1 MCETR
6 LVLPVASLT
15 PAGKPAVMV
24 MMMVVMVMV
33 MVVAAAAALMFVT
46 VTVKLAVAV
55 RAELRLKQQLSVTG
69 ASELLTRCYAAL
81 PI

>member
-33 MVVAAAAALMFVT
+33 VVLAAAALMIVT
-46 VTVKLAVAV
+46 VTVKVAVAV

>member
-24 MMMVVMVMV
+24 MTMVVMVM
-33 MVVAAAAALMFVT
+33 VAAAAALMFVT

-69 ASELLTRCYAAL
+69 AFELLTRCYAAL